1 MKLQKIIIIGATS
14 AIAQHCARQWVAEP
28 CRMHLV
34 GRNEQ
39 RLQAVADDLLVRS
52 PQSQVTLETL
62 DFLNADAIDRAVAD
76 FADGDPVDRA
86 LIAHGDLPDQ
96 GECQQSLGRCRAA
109 LELNGVS
116 PALFAEALV
125 GHMERAGRGQVGII
139 GSVAGDRGRKSNYIY
154 GSAKALLDR
163 YAQGLQHRLAG
174 TAVRV
179 NLIKPG
185 PTSTPMTAHL
195 ADSGPGLAAVEDVAR
210 CIVRGMAKDK
220 AVIYAP
226 GKWAVI
232 MLVIKHLPGFVFN
245 RLDI

>member
-76 FADGDPVDRA
+76 FADGEPVDRA

-96 GECQQSLGRCRAA
+96 CECQQSLGRCRAA

-125 GHMERAGRGQVGII
+125 AHMERAGRGQVGII

-195 ADSGPGLAAVEDVAR
+195 MGSGPGLASVEDVAR

-232 MLVIKHLPGFVFN
+232 MLVIKHLPRFVFN

>member
-125 GHMERAGRGQVGII
+125 AHMERAGRGQVGII

-195 ADSGPGLAAVEDVAR
+195 MGSGPGLASVEDVAR

-232 MLVIKHLPGFVFN
+232 MLVIKHLPRFVFN